1 MDLSDKDIENC
12 RKKVLSA
19 LSNNYK
25 FSKCLPEDIE
35 DALQY
40 ALLTYAESIDKNSRT
55 ERFTT
60 TDAFNAW
67 LFTVSHNK
75 LIDILRKKQYFVQIY
90 EDNDERDNDP
100 IGDIFGQFIDSDNPL
115 REFIYDYQNEENI
128 GRILINFWE
137 LIYKESDW
145 DEIERMILQKHH
157 QEGIDLRVLAEKIKM
172 TPNSLYLKNKR
183 LKEKIKDIM
192 NKNNIHSLTDL
203 DY

>member
-1 MDLSDKDIENC
+1 MDLSDKDIENY

-75 LIDILRKKQYFVQIY
+75 LIDILRKKQYLVQIY

-115 REFIYDYQNEENI
+115 IEFIYDYQNEENI
-128 GRILINFWE
+128 DRILINFWE
-137 LIYKESDW
+137 LIYKEGDW
-145 DEIERMILQKHH
+145 DEIEKIILQKHH
-157 QEGIDLRVLAEKIKM
+157 QEGIDLRVLAEEIKM

-192 NKNNIHSLTDL
+192 NKNNIHNITDL

>member
-1 MDLSDKDIENC
+1 MDLSDKDIENY

-128 GRILINFWE
+128 DRILINFWE
-137 LIYKESDW
+137 LIYKEGDW
-145 DEIERMILQKHH
+145 DKIEKIILQKHH
-157 QEGIDLRVLAEKIKM
+157 VVGIDLRVLAEEIKM